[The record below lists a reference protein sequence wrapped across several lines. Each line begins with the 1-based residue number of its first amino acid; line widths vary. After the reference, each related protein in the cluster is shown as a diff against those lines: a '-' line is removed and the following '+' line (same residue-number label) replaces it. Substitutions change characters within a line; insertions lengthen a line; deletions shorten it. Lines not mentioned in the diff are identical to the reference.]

1 MKFTKTSA
9 ELPSFQI
16 TPMIDVVFLLLTFF
30 VTTTI
35 FSQWE
40 TELDIQLPTADSGV
54 IPDRLPGEIIINL
67 DSEGRIVINQH
78 ELTTDELLDK
88 CLRLVKLFP
97 GHPVVIRSDKSTRYE
112 HLVAVIDTCRKAGI
126 SNISFATAM
135 TDELSEDDEEALPAA
150 AVGTLT
156 RQP

>member
-1 MKFTKTSA
+1 MQFTNESN

-30 VTTTI
+30 VSTSI

-54 IPDRLPGEIIINL
+54 VPDRLPGEIIINL
-67 DSEGRIVINQH
+67 DSEGVITVNQH
-78 ELTTDELLDK
+78 ALTPDDLLDK
-88 CLRLVKLFP
+88 CQRLVKLYP
-97 GHPVVIRSDKSTRYE
+97 GHPVVIRSDKGTRYE
-112 HLVAVIDTCRKAGI
+112 HLVVVIDTCRKAGI
-126 SNISFATAM
+126 GNLSFATAM
-135 TDELSEDDEEALPAA
+135 TDEAAEPDALPAA
-150 AVGTLT
+150 EVGTLP

>member
-1 MKFTKTSA
+1 MKFTKESN

-30 VTTTI
+30 VSTSI

-54 IPDRLPGEIIINL
+54 VPDRLPGEIIINL
-67 DSEGRIVINQH
+67 DQEGVITVNQH
-78 ELTTDELLDK
+78 ALTPDDLLDK
-88 CLRLVKLFP
+88 CQRLVKLYP
-97 GHPVVIRSDKSTRYE
+97 GHPVVIRSDKGTRYE
-112 HLVAVIDTCRKAGI
+112 HLVVVIDTCRKAGI
-126 SNISFATAM
+126 GNLSFATAM
-135 TDELSEDDEEALPAA
+135 TDEAAEPDALHAA
-150 AVGTLT
+150 EVGTLP

>member
-1 MKFTKTSA
+1 MKFTKESS

-30 VTTTI
+30 VSTSI

-54 IPDRLPGEIIINL
+54 VPDRLPGEIIINL
-67 DSEGRIVINQH
+67 DQEGVITVNQH
-78 ELTTDELLDK
+78 ALTPDDLLDK
-88 CLRLVKLFP
+88 CQRLVKLYP
-97 GHPVVIRSDKSTRYE
+97 GHPVVIRSDKGTRYE
-112 HLVAVIDTCRKAGI
+112 HLVVVIDTCRKAGI
-126 SNISFATAM
+126 GNLSFATAM
-135 TDELSEDDEEALPAA
+135 TDGSGETDALPAVE
-150 AVGTLT
+150 VGTLP

>member
-1 MKFTKTSA
+1 MKFTKESN

-30 VTTTI
+30 VSTSI

-54 IPDRLPGEIIINL
+54 VPDRLPGEIIINL
-67 DSEGRIVINQH
+67 DQEGVITVNQH
-78 ELTTDELLDK
+78 ALTPDDLLDK
-88 CLRLVKLFP
+88 CQRLVKLYP
-97 GHPVVIRSDKSTRYE
+97 GHPVVIRSDKGTRYE
-112 HLVAVIDTCRKAGI
+112 HLVVVIDTCRKAGI
-126 SNISFATAM
+126 GNLSFATAM
-135 TDELSEDDEEALPAA
+135 TDEAAEPDALPAVE
-150 AVGTLT
+150 VGTLP

>member
-1 MKFTKTSA
+1 MKFTKESN

-30 VTTTI
+30 VSTSI

-54 IPDRLPGEIIINL
+54 VPDRLPGEIIINL
-67 DSEGRIVINQH
+67 DQEGVITVNQH
-78 ELTTDELLDK
+78 ALTPDDLLDK
-88 CLRLVKLFP
+88 CQRLVKLYP
-97 GHPVVIRSDKSTRYE
+97 GHPVVIRSDKGTRYE
-112 HLVAVIDTCRKAGI
+112 HLVVVIDTCRKAGI
-126 SNISFATAM
+126 GNLSFATAM
-135 TDELSEDDEEALPAA
+135 TDEAAEPDALPAA
-150 AVGTLT
+150 EVGTLP

>member
-1 MKFTKTSA
+1 MKFTKETS

-30 VTTTI
+30 VTTSI

-40 TELDIQLPTADSGV
+40 NEIDIQLPTADSGS

-67 DSEGRIVINQH
+67 DSEGRISVNQH
-78 ELTTDELLDK
+78 ELTAADLLDK
-88 CLRLVKLFP
+88 CQRLVKLYP
-97 GHPVVIRSDKSTRYE
+97 GHPVVIRSDKGTRYE
-112 HLVAVIDTCRKAGI
+112 HLVVVIDTCRKAGI
-126 SNISFATAM
+126 GNLSFATAM
-135 TDELSEDDEEALPAA
+135 TDDAAGEGDALPAA
-150 AVGTLT
+150 DVGTLP

>member
-1 MKFTKTSA
+1 MKFTKESN

-30 VTTTI
+30 VSTSI

-54 IPDRLPGEIIINL
+54 VPDRLPGEIIINL
-67 DSEGRIVINQH
+67 DSEGVITVNQH
-78 ELTTDELLDK
+78 ALTPDDLLDK
-88 CLRLVKLFP
+88 CQRLVKLYP
-97 GHPVVIRSDKSTRYE
+97 GHPVVIRSDKGTRYE
-112 HLVAVIDTCRKAGI
+112 HLVVVIDTCRKAGI
-126 SNISFATAM
+126 GNLSFATAM
-135 TDELSEDDEEALPAA
+135 TDEAAEPDALPAA
-150 AVGTLT
+150 EVGTLP

>member
-1 MKFTKTSA
+1 MKFTKETS

-30 VTTTI
+30 VTTSI

-40 TELDIQLPTADSGV
+40 NEIDIQLPTADSGS

-67 DSEGRIVINQH
+67 DSEGRISVNQH
-78 ELTTDELLDK
+78 ELTAADLLDK
-88 CLRLVKLFP
+88 CQRLVKLYP

-126 SNISFATAM
+126 GNLSFATAM
-135 TDELSEDDEEALPAA
+135 TDGSGEPDALPAA
-150 AVGTLT
+150 DVGTLP

>member
-1 MKFTKTSA
+1 MKFTKETS

-30 VTTTI
+30 VTTSI

-40 TELDIQLPTADSGV
+40 NEIDIQLPTADSGS

-67 DSEGRIVINQH
+67 DSEGRISVNQH
-78 ELTTDELLDK
+78 ELTAADLLDK
-88 CLRLVKLFP
+88 CQR
-97 GHPVVIRSDKSTRYE
+97 RYE
-112 HLVAVIDTCRKAGI
+112 HLVVVIDTCRKAGI
-126 SNISFATAM
+126 GNLSFATAM
-135 TDELSEDDEEALPAA
+135 TDDAAGEGDALPAA
-150 AVGTLT
+150 DVGTLP

>member
-1 MKFTKTSA
+1 MKFTKESN

-30 VTTTI
+30 VSTSI

-54 IPDRLPGEIIINL
+54 VPDRLPGEIIINL
-67 DSEGRIVINQH
+67 DQEGVITVNQH
-78 ELTTDELLDK
+78 ALTPEDLLDK
-88 CLRLVKLFP
+88 CQRLVKLYP
-97 GHPVVIRSDKSTRYE
+97 GHPVVIRSDKATRYE

-126 SNISFATAM
+126 GNLSFATAM
-135 TDELSEDDEEALPAA
+135 TDEAGEPDALPAA
-150 AVGTLT
+150 DVGTLP